1 MEEEGGSPGD
11 CLRGYQQ
18 EMLDASLRGNAIVVM
33 PTGSGKTMIAAARI
47 RVELERSD
55 PGKLVW
61 FLANSIE
68 LGRQQLSY
76 LQAQLPAYQMLSLTG
91 QDGVDNWSSQ
101 HLWDAVLAG
110 VRVVV
115 GTPAVLKDALSHGF
129 VRISRL
135 ALLVFDEAHHCIG
148 NHPMNA
154 IMKNAYHPAKSRG
167 ERIPAI
173 LGLTASP
180 AINAKKGSLDQL
192 EASLDA
198 SVATPKQSL
207 EELMRFVYPVPLQL
221 ITYPPSNLPEYPGAS
236 RLLCALEQTSSGY
249 DFSSDPYVQ
258 DLRRYG
264 DDRSQRALQKIFEK
278 GKTRCSEQI
287 RTLNRRA
294 TTLYDQLGAASA
306 VYYVSD
312 CVDRF
317 SSGTRYDM
325 MLPDTT
331 MSEHQHLLDILQK
344 IMSASEPLA
353 TATYDSTT
361 SHKAEL
367 LVSLLHEQ
375 SAEFIDKGKTM
386 LFAKER
392 ATVVGLTRLLR
403 DSTRLAMKYRVG
415 GFVGTSSFE
424 SRKSIADLAEPRQ
437 QMQDLKD
444 FKDGTK
450 NLMVATSVLEEGIDV
465 RECNLVINF
474 DAPDTLIGYIQRRGR
489 ARMQQSKYYVLAAED
504 DVKIDPLKW
513 QAQENRMQA
522 EYRDALR
529 ERVAAESLDEAAVN
543 TRVYRVESTGAM
555 VTFEDAKAHLHHFC
569 SVSIRLAS
577 NYVDTRPDYFPQKTA
592 DGRGW
597 TATVTLPSF
606 IDPKIR
612 TASSRE
618 VWNSEGA
625 AIKDAAFEAYVAL
638 HKAEML
644 NDNLLPFKEPG
655 PEDGGQHVDQ
665 PGMLEVAERLSSW
678 TELAAEA
685 ADGTTTWHSTL
696 VTICGIEGLEPVKL
710 VLPAQIVQDDSFTLF
725 WNEQISYSVTVSST
739 HAVSVGPAQ
748 IEALRRDTDVAQRTV
763 HGSRMPSDE
772 RIDTLL
778 LMDLPTAPVSGYI
791 SAMDLSSN
799 VFDGPNK
806 LGLMHVDAQHTRP
819 FMLQRLESRSTDDG
833 LIEQRMV
840 VRRFPKRTD
849 FLHPVPQGQ
858 SVSRVPLKTCLFAAF
873 LPSIA
878 HRIDVR
884 LLAQRLQRTILKDID
899 ITNTALI
906 IEALSSPSADE
917 ASDYNRLEFLGDAIL
932 KFCASLQVTAQHT
945 TWPERYLTLEK
956 VKRVSNSALF
966 RAALRLGLD
975 KYIITKSFTGVKW
988 RPAYVSELQNAVTGT
1003 RKMSSKAL
1011 ADVVEAL
1018 IGAAYV
1024 DGGLDKAFRCIK
1036 TFLPDE
1042 TWYTAPESFLKLT
1055 TDLAPCDHHSLDT
1068 LERLIGHHFTHPT
1081 LLVEAV
1087 THASLP
1093 FQRTGM
1099 SYERLEF
1106 LGDAVLDLILVPK
1119 LHAHSRKLR
1128 HFELHSMHEALV
1140 NGLFLG
1146 YRCMSYG
1153 VEQEWSSVVK
1163 EGSAYDVKQSKRTL
1177 HLHDFLRASGRLL
1190 EAKQDS
1196 LDRFETYNNSI
1207 TGALHAGEEYPWPDL
1222 LALKTQKFFSDLIE
1236 SVLGAL
1242 YIDTHGDL
1250 AVCEAFLEKLGIMA
1264 QMRSM
1269 LDGEMEVM
1277 SPKERVGIAA
1287 GNAKVKYQVNTERIE
1302 GRPVVHCSVIVDESV
1317 VAESRACGSRA
1328 EAEARAACEAVR
1340 ILQSRSP
1347 ASKRRRLDE
1356 VSAGK
1361 TGPDAVVGAQRGHV

>member
-1 MEEEGGSPGD
+1 MEEESGSPGD

-91 QDGVDNWSSQ
+91 RDGVDNWSSQ
-101 HLWDAVLAG
+101 NLWDAVLAG

-207 EELMRFVYPVPLQL
+207 EELMRF
-221 ITYPPSNLPEYPGAS
+221 
-236 RLLCALEQTSSGY
+236 TSSGY

-264 DDRSQRALQKIFEK
+264 DDRSQISLQKIFEK

-294 TTLYDQLGAASA
+294 ATLYDQLGAASA

-375 SAEFIDKGKTM
+375 SAEFIDKGKTI

-474 DAPDTLIGYIQRRGR
+474 DAPDTLIGYVQRRGR
-489 ARMQQSKYYVLAAED
+489 ARMEQSKYYVLAAED
-504 DVKIDPLKW
+504 DAKIDPLKW
-513 QAQENRMQA
+513 QAQESRMQA

-529 ERVAAESLDEAAVN
+529 ERLEAESLDEEAVN
-543 TRVYRVESTGAM
+543 IRVYRVESTGAM

-569 SVSIRLAS
+569 SVSILQAS
-577 NYVDTRPDYFPQKTA
+577 NYVDTRPDYFAQKTA
-592 DGRGW
+592 DGSGW

-612 TASSRE
+612 TASSRG

-625 AIKDAAFEAYVAL
+625 AIKDAAFEAYIAL
-638 HKAEML
+638 HKAKML

-655 PEDGGQHVDQ
+655 PDDGGQHVDQ
-665 PGMLEVAERLSSW
+665 PSVLEVAERFSSW
-678 TELAAEA
+678 TELAVGA
-685 ADGTTTWHSTL
+685 ADSATAWHSTL

-710 VLPAQIVQDDSFTLF
+710 VLPAQIGRDDSFTLF
-725 WNEQISYSVTVSST
+725 WNEQISYSV
-739 HAVSVGPAQ
+739 AVSATNVIQLGPAQ
-748 IEALRRDTDVAQRTV
+748 IEALRRDTDIALRTV
-763 HGSRMPSDE
+763 HGSRMPSDGQ
-772 RIDTLL
+772 IDTLL
-778 LMDLPTAPVSGYI
+778 LMDLPKALVSGCT
-791 SAMDLSSN
+791 SAMNLSSD
-799 VFDGPNK
+799 VFDGPTG
-806 LGLMHVDAQHTRP
+806 LGLVHVDAQHTRP
-819 FMLQRLESRSTDDG
+819 LMLQRLEARSTADG
-833 LIEQRMV
+833 SVEQRMV

-849 FLHPVPQGQ
+849 FLHAVPQGQ
-858 SVSRVPLKTCLFAAF
+858 SVNLAYTAEESHAVCDCSVSRVPLKTCLFAAF

-878 HRIDVR
+878 HRIDLR

-899 ITNTALI
+899 IINTALV
-906 IEALSSPSADE
+906 IEAISSPSADK

-932 KFCASLQVTAQHT
+932 KFCASLQVMAQHT

-975 KYIITKSFTGVKW
+975 KYIITKSFTGFKW

-1003 RKMSSKAL
+1003 RKMSSKVL

-1024 DGGLDKAFRCIK
+1024 DGGLDKAYRCIE
-1036 TFLPDE
+1036 TILSDE
-1042 TWYTAPESFLKLT
+1042 TWYTAPENFLKLT
-1055 TDLAPCDHHSLDT
+1055 TDLTLCDHHSLGT
-1068 LERLIGHHFTHPT
+1068 LERLIGHQFTHPT

-1099 SYERLEF
+1099 SYEWLEF

-1119 LHAHSRKLR
+1119 FHAHSRKLR

-1140 NGLFLG
+1140 NGVFLG

-1153 VEQEWSSVVK
+1153 IEQEWNSVVK
-1163 EGSAYDVKQSKRTL
+1163 DGSAYEVKQLKRTL
-1177 HLHDFLRASGRLL
+1177 HLHDFLRAGGRLL
-1190 EAKQDS
+1190 EVKQDS
-1196 LDRFETYNNSI
+1196 LDRFERYNNSI
-1207 TGALHAGEEYPWPDL
+1207 TGALRAGEEYPWPDL
-1222 LALKTQKFFSDLIE
+1222 LALHPQKFFSDLIE

-1250 AVCEAFLEKLGIMA
+1250 AVCEAFLEKVGVMA

-1269 LDGEMEVM
+1269 LDGEMEVV
-1277 SPKERVGIAA
+1277 SPKERMGIAA
-1287 GNAKVKYQVNTERIE
+1287 GNAKVKYQITTERIE
-1302 GRPVVHCSVIVDESV
+1302 GRPVVHCSVVVDETI
-1317 VAESRACGSRA
+1317 VADSRACGSRA
-1328 EAEARAACEAVR
+1328 EAEARAACEAVK

-1356 VSAGK
+1356 VSAGE
-1361 TGPDAVVGAQRGHV
+1361 TGPDAVVGTQ